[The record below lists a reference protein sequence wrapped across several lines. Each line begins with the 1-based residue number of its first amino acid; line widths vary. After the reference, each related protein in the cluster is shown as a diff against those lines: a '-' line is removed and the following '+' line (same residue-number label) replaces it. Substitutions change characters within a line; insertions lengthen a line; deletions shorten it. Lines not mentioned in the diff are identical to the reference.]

1 MTASRALLRRGR
13 SALVAAGESRAT
25 VCRRTGAILST
36 NPPSLEFEGQQSA
49 RAPAPSTVEESVWQ
63 IERALAEGKLQATEA
78 VKTGLRLLR
87 KDAAREE
94 ELMLQDYAYM
104 P

>member
-1 MTASRALLRRGR
+1 M
-13 SALVAAGESRAT
+13 
-25 VCRRTGAILST
+25 
-36 NPPSLEFEGQQSA
+36 
-49 RAPAPSTVEESVWQ
+49 EESVWQ